1 MRHFYDLSKA
11 IIFGSDPFGDHIYKA
26 YQSGFM
32 LLEGC
37 TSSRALC
44 KEQFTAEHK
53 PSEGRSFSG

>member
-1 MRHFYDLSKA
+1 MTGQKQSFLVLTLLET
-11 IIFGSDPFGDHIYKA
+11 IFTRLTN
-26 YQSGFM
+26 QSFM